1 MIKLEV
7 GKALRN
13 DAGPDLE
20 RVEQSLSAQI
30 ARYLGSGVRERVQ
43 QRGDLAGQQFPG
55 YSNHY
60 FPLYVSP
67 DYPDNTKGSAW
78 EVRRG
83 SGARVYGPVVDA
95 ESGRRRM
102 MGGREYHALNRTLL
116 GSYSPTGG
124 MWSGL
129 SAVIS
134 SFWRAEVAFRGRSA
148 GRDPWASQNKTSRYI
163 ARTTKVNNAFK
174 AWTVVQA
181 HGISLLSLKDEELEL
196 VAEAVGVSV
205 ADAIGRQL
213 DVRWTGA
220 APRKEDLDT
229 LFGRLFQTRPL
240 PSAQGV

>member
-20 RVEQSLSAQI
+20 QVEKSLSAQI

-67 DYPDNTKGSAW
+67 DYPDNTKAFA
-78 EVRRG
+78 VRRG
-83 SGARVYGPVVDA
+83 SGARVYGPVVDP

-148 GRDPWASQNKTSRYI
+148 GRDPWASQNKTRRYI

-229 LFGRLFQTRPL
+229 LFGRLFQVPAL
-240 PSAQGV
+240 KNASAV